1 MIIDEVRKG
10 KSYDDIIS
18 DFNNELGDE
27 ARALLQT
34 LLLLKDEEQ

>member
-1 MIIDEVRKG
+1 MIIDELRKG
-10 KSYDDIIS
+10 KSYNDIIS

-34 LLLLKDEEQ
+34 LVSLNSEEQ